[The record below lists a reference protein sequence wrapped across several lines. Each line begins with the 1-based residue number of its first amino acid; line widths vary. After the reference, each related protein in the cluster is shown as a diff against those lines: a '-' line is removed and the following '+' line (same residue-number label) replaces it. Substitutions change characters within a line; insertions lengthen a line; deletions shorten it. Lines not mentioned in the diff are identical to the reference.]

1 MKCTALAWLQFLLGL
16 AVLGSSD
23 YYVRR
28 RDGWLGQTGTPT
40 PDLVWFGVPVV
51 LAIVGVALLWRATDR
66 LRNGWVR
73 LAVVAVQAALGFML
87 YLAACLWY
95 VLGTGVDSL

>member
-1 MKCTALAWLQFLLGL
+1 MKYTALAWLQFLLGL
-16 AVLGSSD
+16 AVLGSCD

-28 RDGWLGQTGTPT
+28 RDGWIGRTGTPT

-51 LAIVGVALLWRATDR
+51 LAIVGIALLWRATDH
-66 LRNGWVR
+66 LRNVWGR
-73 LAVVAVQAALGFML
+73 LAVVVAHVALGFVI

-95 VLGTGVDSL
+95 VLSTGIDSL